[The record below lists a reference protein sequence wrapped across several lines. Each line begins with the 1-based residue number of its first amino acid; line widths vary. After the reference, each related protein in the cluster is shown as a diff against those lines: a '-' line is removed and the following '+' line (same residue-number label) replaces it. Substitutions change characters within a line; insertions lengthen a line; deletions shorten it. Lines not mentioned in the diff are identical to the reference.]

1 MFSIK
6 RTFLTIKNTDPCEF
20 ASCSF
25 LFTLEEHISVVGQF
39 DNGRSKSVRL
49 CEIFWDKG
57 TQIEVHPE
65 SSCFGMG
72 LVSTVLA

>member
-25 LFTLEEHISVVGQF
+25 LFTLEEHISVVGQW
-39 DNGRSKSVRL
+39 SKSVRL
-49 CEIFWDKG
+49 CEIFWEKG